1 MNDVHASQK
10 RRKKDPAAPKA
21 PLNGYLV
28 YFNDERAEMR
38 MKHPNMGFGELTKI
52 IAVKWKD
59 LPAEEKQ
66 KFITEA
72 DMDKERYVKEM
83 AEYKKSESYKNYVKE
98 TSQAKMARNEHMLN
112 NSHPHEELNS
122 FTIAN
127 ESNIAGFDIPS
138 KFSKSVFIIFF

>member
-1 MNDVHASQK
+1 
-10 RRKKDPAAPKA
+10 
-21 PLNGYLV
+21 
-28 YFNDERAEMR
+28 
-38 MKHPNMGFGELTKI
+38 MKNPNMGFGELTKI
-52 IAVKWKD
+52 IALKWKD
-59 LPAEEKQ
+59 LPVEEKQ

-98 TSQAKMARNEHMLN
+98 SSQAKMARNDNLLN
-112 NSHPHEELNS
+112 NSHSFDDLNS

-138 KFSKSVFIIFF
+138 KFYFFDFI